1 MSIKTK
7 PLIVSVDDDQD
18 NLNVMQ
24 IIFKNTGYEWIGYNR
39 STEAYSQLRSGKV
52 EPDLIILDLDMPEM
66 NGIELC
72 QKLQEL
78 PQCELVP
85 VLFLTAHRAAESRLV
100 AFQSGAVGYLQKPMD
115 AELLL
120 QTVNKY
126 IDIRKQWES
135 EFTAASAETA
145 ESLSTQA
152 PESITQS
159 PALANQPIAP
169 QQTSLVIKSGFQ
181 GFISFLSEQTRQA
194 PPQGMKPEHLYDYA
208 AYFKLNP
215 SQLAELLAQFLS
227 FPYLA
232 EINEAE
238 LALDLLPLAF
248 CRSNQII
255 PLKNQQDQ
263 HEIIFVTPFPF
274 ASQIQEL
281 MDRFPKSRRA
291 ITEPDIVE
299 QAFRGRQSQPKV
311 KSAPTPSQLK
321 AAHSD
326 KTKASASL
334 ADNPLST
341 YQSKPSYGDLMDE
354 ILDRSRYLDAQE
366 DAVQNLADATPLV
379 RLVNQ
384 IISEAYLMKAS
395 DIHIEPWEHDIV
407 VRYRMDGE
415 LKEITRLKPQQLIL
429 ALASRLKIM
438 ASLDIAE
445 RRLPQDGRI
454 VFKQFNNE
462 GLDFDLRLATAP
474 MNFGEKIVMRI
485 LDKQKSTLPLSDL
498 GLSERNLALY
508 RQKIRTPYGMV
519 LHVGPTGS
527 GKSMT
532 LYSALNEINRP
543 EINIQ
548 TAEDP
553 IEYTLPGI
561 HQLQVKPAIGLT
573 FARALRAY
581 LRQDPDI
588 ILVGEIRDRETAE
601 IALEAALTG
610 HLLLSTLHTNDAA
623 STLVRFMEMGLE
635 PYLVASSIVMICA
648 QRLMRRLCPHCKTQ
662 QAASPEQKALFH
674 LPAHYPLQLYAA
686 VGCEHCHQI
695 GYLGRIG
702 IHELLAPDE
711 RLRQALNEGA
721 NSEVLKHI
729 AVEDGMTTLFWDGFE
744 KVLAG
749 LSSVDELL
757 SRVKPDEFDCRPKWW
772 FDIFKIENK

>member
-1 MSIKTK
+1 MSEKSK
-7 PLIVSVDDDQD
+7 PLILSVDDDQD
-18 NLNVMQ
+18 NLDLMQ
-24 IIFKNTGYEWIGYNR
+24 IIFSSTPYDWIGINR
-39 STEAYSQLRSGKV
+39 SPEAYAQLRNNKI

-66 NGIELC
+66 NGLELC

-85 VLFLTAHRAAESRLV
+85 ILFLTAHRAAESRLI

-115 AELLL
+115 AENLLK
-120 QTVNKY
+120 TVAKY

-135 EFTAASAETA
+135 AFVAEAPPAPSPPNAQMVAADTSAPLVKPVQE
-145 ESLSTQA
+145 
-152 PESITQS
+152 
-159 PALANQPIAP
+159 PASG
-169 QQTSLVIKSGFQ
+169 QQTGLTIKSGFQ
-181 GFISFLSEQTRQA
+181 GFISFLTEKTRQS
-194 PPQGMKPEHLYDYA
+194 PPKGIKPEHLYDYA
-208 AYFKLNP
+208 AYFKLTD
-215 SQLAELLAQFLS
+215 SELAELLSQFLS
-227 FPYLA
+227 FPFLT
-232 EINEAE
+232 EINEND

-248 CRSNQII
+248 CRSNQVI
-255 PLKNQQDQ
+255 PLKNKNKVQ
-263 HEIIFVTPFPF
+263 FVTPFPF
-274 ASQIQEL
+274 APQLQEL
-281 MDRFPKSRRA
+281 LDRFPKARRIIA
-291 ITEPDIVE
+291 APEVIET
-299 QAFRGRQSQPKV
+299 AFRG
-311 KSAPTPSQLK
+311 KSTQASKSHSHQRAQL
-321 AAHSD
+321 
-326 KTKASASL
+326 SASKSS
-334 ADNPLST
+334 ST
-341 YQSKPSYGDLMDE
+341 KTPDHNVYQSKQDYGDLMDE
-354 ILDRSRYLDAQE
+354 IVERSNYLDPQDEEQE
-366 DAVQNLADATPLV
+366 SDTEATPLV

-384 IISEAYLMKAS
+384 LISEAYLMKAS
-395 DIHIEPWEHDIV
+395 DIHIEPWEQEVV
-407 VRYRMDGE
+407 VRYRIDGE
-415 LKEITRLKPQQLIL
+415 LKEITRLQPQQLIL
-429 ALASRLKIM
+429 ALTSRLKIM
-438 ASLDIAE
+438 ASLDISE

-454 VFKQFNNE
+454 VFKDFNQQ

-485 LDKQKSTLPLSDL
+485 LDKQKSTLPLPDL

-543 EINIQ
+543 EVNIQ

-588 ILVGEIRDRETAE
+588 ILVGEIRDKETAE

-623 STLVRFMEMGLE
+623 STLVRFMEMGME
-635 PYLVASSIVMICA
+635 PYLIATSIVMICA
-648 QRLMRRLCPHCKTQ
+648 QRLMRRLCPHCKTK
-662 QAASPEQKALFH
+662 QAASVEQKALLY
-674 LPAHYPLQLYAA
+674 LPADYPLMLYQA

-702 IHELLAPDE
+702 VHELLAPAE
-711 RLRQALNEGA
+711 QLRHALNEGA
-721 NSEVLKHI
+721 NSETLKRI
-729 AVEDGMTTLFWDGFE
+729 AVEEGMTTLFWDGFD

-749 LSSVDELL
+749 FSSLEELL
-757 SRVKPDEFDCRPKWW
+757 TRVKPDEFDCRPKWW
-772 FDIFKIENK
+772 FDLFKIEL